1 MAAGLERPQR
11 LMATRALQSA
21 APVTQIER
29 LADPLRQRAHA
40 PVPSRT
46 RSVQHIAKPTGI
58 GPQTPCNLCLNLHAT
73 HDNATARSCS
83 VT

>member
-11 LMATRALQSA
+11 LVATRALQSA

-46 RSVQHIAKPTGI
+46 RPVEHIAKPTGI
-58 GPQTPCNLCLNLHAT
+58 GLQMPRNLSLNLHAT
-73 HDNATARSCS
+73 HDNAAARSCS
-83 VT
+83 VP